1 MLKKGYVEE
10 GVQPQASLCDLQT
23 TNKKKN
29 GTQNP
34 TAQVQL
40 LS

>member
-23 TNKKKN
+23 TNKKMAP
-29 GTQNP
+29 GTP
-34 TAQVQL
+34 PAQVQL